1 MAIRRDITALTL
13 VAMVIPAIIEVM
25 VIPGI
30 TVVAMVLQAIT
41 AVMVTA
47 GPASGSVSGSRP

>member
-1 MAIRRDITALTL
+1 MRRDITALT
-13 VAMVIPAIIEVM
+13 VAAMVIPVILEVM

-30 TVVAMVLQAIT
+30 TGVLQAIT